1 MFTEDEL
8 KVSRYS
14 PWFEPS

>member
-1 MFTEDEL
+1 MFTKDEL